1 MEIIP
6 QDGMKIDRDTRLKRG
21 VYYLPHGIEIVKD
34 GVTLDG
40 NGALL
45 IGDGFAG
52 RGIVVNQCSGVRIH
66 HVQVER
72 YYHGIWA
79 NASAN
84 LTIEHCHVTRTHEV
98 AGPDV
103 FLDIWLD
110 RSQAYGGG
118 IFLSGVIDSVLRD
131 NDVQHQQN
139 GIMLYGCDHV
149 EVMRNNA
156 SFNSGAGLM
165 LFESSHNQIHDNIAD
180 FCCRIYN
187 YRGREGETYH
197 NGADA
202 AALVMMCNS
211 SHNVVRKNGLRSG
224 GDGVFLGGFHKDQI
238 KTPCNDNVFEHNDGS
253 WSPNIA
259 FEATFSERNVFRH
272 NKADNCNYGFWL
284 GYSSHS
290 TIEDNSITGNRIAG
304 VAIEQ
309 GHHNRIV
316 RNTFARNRDGVQ
328 FWVSARPSFTHFY
341 TECADSH
348 ETDISDNEFTRHDTA
363 IRIWTERD
371 ATPAQRCHHFHVSG
385 NAIFDNRVAAKIERV
400 RDSVIQRNRVKG
412 NVEAGLVLV
421 GCQDVQAVG
430 NEM

>member
-1 MEIIP
+1 MDIIP
-6 QDGMKIDRDTRLKRG
+6 QDGMKIDCNTRLARG

-34 GVTLDG
+34 GITLDG

-45 IGDGFAG
+45 IGEGFAG
-52 RGIVVNQCSGVRIH
+52 RGVVVNRHSGVNIRNL
-66 HVQVER
+66 QVER
-72 YYHGIWA
+72 YYHGIWV

-84 LTIEHCHVTRTHEV
+84 IRIERCHITRTHEV

-110 RSQAYGGG
+110 HSQAYGAG
-118 IFLSGVIDSVLRD
+118 IIFNGVIDSSICD
-131 NDVQHQQN
+131 NDLQHQQN
-139 GIMLYGCDHV
+139 GVMLYGCHKV
-149 EVMRNNA
+149 EVARNNA
-156 SFNSGAGLM
+156 SFNSGAGML
-165 LFESSHNQIHDNIAD
+165 LFESSDNAIQSNIAD

-187 YRGREGETYH
+187 YRGRDGAAYH

-211 SHNVVRKNGLRSG
+211 SRNHISHNLLRGG

-259 FEATFSERNVFRH
+259 FEATFSEHNIFRH

-284 GYSSHS
+284 GYSSH
-290 TIEDNSITGNRIAG
+290 TTVADNSIVGNRIAG

-309 GHHNRIV
+309 GHHNAIRH
-316 RNTFARNRDGVQ
+316 NTFARNRDGVQ
-328 FWVSARPSFTHFY
+328 FWVGARPAFTNFY
-341 TECADSH
+341 PECAESY
-348 ETDISDNEFTRHDTA
+348 ETDIADNEFTRHDSA
-363 IRIWTERD
+363 IRIWTERE
-371 ATPAQRCHHFHVSG
+371 AAALRCHNFRITG
-385 NAIFDNRVAAKIERV
+385 NTISDNRIAAQIERV
-400 RDSVIQRNRVKG
+400 RDSIIQNNRIKN
-412 NVEAGLVLV
+412 NVESGLMLI
-421 GCQDVQAVG
+421 GCQDVQTSA